1 MSLQKRPPPRAHRA
15 ASSTGGGGILKIVDE
30 FEYCVPFKIAV
41 AISDETELGLDDG
54 AEISSILVFN
64 EVKLLSIVIV
74 SLTTTLNLIEVTS
87 VFTTVPFETVLS
99 VPSFGLVS
107 FVESRVSSPDCFNQR
122 QAEYS
127 SHIASLPT

>member
-1 MSLQKRPPPRAHRA
+1 MSSQKRPPPRAHRA
-15 ASSTGGGGILKIVDE
+15 ASSTGGGEIFKIVDE
-30 FEYCVPFKIAV
+30 FEYCVLFKIVV

-54 AEISSILVFN
+54 AEVPSMLVLSA
-64 EVKLLSIVIV
+64 VKLLSVVIV
-74 SLTTTLNLIEVTS
+74 SLTTTLNLVTS

>member
-1 MSLQKRPPPRAHRA
+1 MSSQKRPPPRAHRA
-15 ASSTGGGGILKIVDE
+15 ASSTGGGGIFKIADE
-30 FEYCVPFKIAV
+30 FEYCVLFKIV
-41 AISDETELGLDDG
+41 VVISDETELGLDDG
-54 AEISSILVFN
+54 AEVPSMLVLSA
-64 EVKLLSIVIV
+64 VKLLSIVIV
-74 SLTTTLNLIEVTS
+74 SLTTTLNLVTS

-127 SHIASLPT
+127 SHIASLPK